1 MNQKDKSLIS
11 KVKGR
16 CFYCSNDV
24 LKNRKCISLW
34 KLLIGQKLLYRIAIV
49 IIFAKIDRFSV
60 IGHCETRIYSHTE
73 LKLYFLFSKEV
84 VQSVNKTTTP
94 RQIFVIYIYDAAIES
109 TIFNKNNLY
118 FYFPV
123 KSFFFKQLSRPF
135 RGYHKEFFIFISF
148 VLVIPDVN
156 KPLFTFHSLGFL
168 SGNWNETWRIF
179 VGIILWSVR
188 MWIMIWPTKFVK
200 VHE

>member
-135 RGYHKEFFIFISF
+135 RGYHKEFYFHF
-148 VLVIPDVN
+148 VCFGNTGCKQTIVYIPF
-156 KPLFTFHSLGFL
+156 PRLFVWKLKRNLTNFCWDYTLECT
-168 SGNWNETWRIF
+168 NVDYDMTDKIR
-179 VGIILWSVR
+179 
-188 MWIMIWPTKFVK
+188 
-200 VHE
+200 